1 MKVGYALSLGIWGFF
16 IIHLL
21 SPVRGRTLDQLMRIA
36 QRDSAAGGF
45 IQDNNTVLVELD
57 IMYKAEDW
65 EALQNERIS
74 VRDVDANEPD
84 AHARHKRKAI
94 NYESKRWTNRVIPYH
109 MHNVFSKY
117 LII

>member
-1 MKVGYALSLGIWGFF
+1 MKVGYALSLGIWGLF
-16 IIHLL
+16 IIQLL

-65 EALQNERIS
+65 EALQNE
-74 VRDVDANEPD
+74 
-84 AHARHKRKAI
+84 
-94 NYESKRWTNRVIPYH
+94 
-109 MHNVFSKY
+109 
-117 LII
+117 